1 MENLSKNETE
11 NIKEKEVKKPLLK
24 PTYDVVFHALFREGN
39 ENITKA
45 MVSAATKQNIKS
57 INVNNDRNIIGQY
70 PEEKIGIVDL
80 KATLDNGTIC
90 DIEIQLA
97 DNKDTAERFLYY
109 WSRIYSSQLS
119 KGDEYSKLNKVI
131 GIIILDYKFDKTKEL
146 KELSTKWKIKE
157 VTTGNEIVLTDALEL
172 YIIEIPKAREIIRKD
187 PTNKLAQW
195 IMFLDNPNES
205 EVSKIMEEN
214 NEIKE
219 AAEKLEEISN
229 DEELRI
235 LEELKEKALK
245 DENSW
250 KWHLE
255 HDVEFAKEEAIKRG
269 REEGLEQGRE
279 QGREEGREEG
289 LKQGRDEG
297 LKQGRDE
304 GIEQGK
310 REEKIEIAKQ
320 MKKEKI
326 ATEMIKKIT
335 GLTKEEIDN
344 I

>member
-1 MENLSKNETE
+1 MEKR
-11 NIKEKEVKKPLLK
+11 LLK
-24 PTYDVVFHALFREGN
+24 PKYDFTFHALFNQEN

-45 MVSAATKQNIKS
+45 MITAATKENIKS
-57 INVNNDRNIIGQY
+57 IKLEDRYIQGKY
-70 PEEKIGIVDL
+70 PEEKYGIVDL
-80 KATLDNGTIC
+80 KAKLDNGTIC
-90 DIEIQLA
+90 DVEIQLV
-97 DNKDTAERFLYY
+97 DKKDTAERFLYY

-119 KGDEYSKLNKVI
+119 KGEEYSKLNKVI
-131 GIIILDYKFDKTKEL
+131 GIIILDYKFEKTKEL

-172 YIIEIPKAREIIRKD
+172 YIIEIPKAREIIKKD
-187 PTNKLAQW
+187 PKNKLAQW

-255 HDVEFAKEEAIKRG
+255 HDVEFAREEAIKKG

-279 QGREEGREEG
+279 EG
-289 LKQGRDEG
+289 LEQ
-297 LKQGRDE
+297 
-304 GIEQGK
+304 GIEQG
-310 REEKIEIAKQ
+310 
-320 MKKEKI
+320 
-326 ATEMIKKIT
+326 IKKVAEKMKQRGISTQEIVEIT
-335 GLTKEEIDN
+335 GLNEEEI
-344 I
+344 IKL